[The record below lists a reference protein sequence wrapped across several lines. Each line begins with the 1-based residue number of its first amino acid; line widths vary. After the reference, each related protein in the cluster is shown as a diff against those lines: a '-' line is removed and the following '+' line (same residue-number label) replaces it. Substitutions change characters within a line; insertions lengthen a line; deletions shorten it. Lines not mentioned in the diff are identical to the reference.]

1 MHTCH
6 LSWDADIFILAW
18 IGFYNELKMGTDSLA
33 LPSIDYPALES
44 EMLLM
49 TCLTNKVVVLVAQSY
64 PTLCDPMDCGLPG
77 SSAHGI
83 FQARILEWIAIPF
96 SRGSSQPRDGTQIS
110 CITGRFFTIGATRDH
125 TCIKTMLI
133 ITIALKYLLSLWRE
147 ETLILSCTKLV
158 SGFVGHH
165 LAE

>member
-77 SSAHGI
+77 SSVHGI
-83 FQARILEWIAIPF
+83 LQARILEWIAIPF
-96 SRGSSQPRDGTQIS
+96 SRGSFWPRDRTRVS
-110 CITGRFFTIGATRDH
+110 CIAGRFFTI
-125 TCIKTMLI
+125 
-133 ITIALKYLLSLWRE
+133 
-147 ETLILSCTKLV
+147 
-158 SGFVGHH
+158 
-165 LAE
+165 

>member
-33 LPSIDYPALES
+33 LPSIDYPAVES

-77 SSAHGI
+77 SSVHGI
-83 FQARILEWIAIPF
+83 LQARILEWIAIPF
-96 SRGSSQPRDGTQIS
+96 SRGSFWPRDLTWVS
-110 CITGRFFTIGATRDH
+110 CIAGRSFTIWATGKSHIAASSLLIRERKCVKTQRLAPGPSH
-125 TCIKTMLI
+125 TTCIL
-133 ITIALKYLLSLWRE
+133 R
-147 ETLILSCTKLV
+147 
-158 SGFVGHH
+158 
-165 LAE
+165 